1 MEKNIIE
8 QMKQYSGR
16 DIACL
21 GKNFLEAAKKCDSQE
36 IERVG
41 WSHSLLV
48 PIVVNMAFSCELFFK
63 AILKYHNQEI
73 KTHNMEKLFERL
85 PEDVQKQLVDICD
98 CDEEEFRNSL
108 RRVSNYFEEWRYL
121 YERHP
126 STVEYIFLRE
136 LSEKLLE
143 LTEEVGRLY
152 DEKSF
157 K

>member
-16 DIACL
+16 DIVCL

-36 IERVG
+36 IEHVG

-73 KTHNMEKLFERL
+73 KTHNMERLFERL

-126 STVEYIFLRE
+126 STVEYTFLRE